1 MGCAGVSLLVIGAVH
16 AASPTVSIYAVKL
29 VSPEANASPGFNMAT
44 VEVVRS
50 GDTAAPLAVN
60 YTMGGMAVAGTDFHL
75 LSPWQRRT
83 VTPGAITIPRA
94 YASVHFMVAP
104 VDNHKQDGV
113 RSVEFRLSPSADYK
127 LDSTNRAATVYLTD
141 ILSPIKTISTGG
153 VQRHYFYHRPAGL
166 SRLVKVPL
174 LVFLNGG
181 TVSGDGYYAG
191 FGALADQKG
200 FVIVAPRLDDPGLS
214 PPLACPITLAPP
226 PTRRAVDGYVKGGH
240 WTSGASYP
248 KDQLVFL
255 SDLIDALAV
264 SDNIDRTRV
273 YLLGTSGGAMTGLR
287 IARDLSSRWAAVC
300 ASSGKMMGISQPSR
314 PVPLLDTHYVTDSP
328 VVNTSYVPGMMH
340 QWALWNGCP
349 MTSRQTQSQDIT
361 TDVWGP
367 GRAGSMVES
376 IVINPTSY
384 DQSTP
389 RGVGHTFN
397 PGFPNAESVVWSFLS
412 RFRISPDSFLNGDG
426 VAPDAPVLAAPP
438 TAADTITLRASG
450 VKDNVGVV
458 RLELLVDGVVEQTIP
473 DPPTHLDFAW
483 NSWRAANGTHPVQL
497 LAYDAAGTF
506 TPSNVVMV
514 KVENDLARD
523 TAAPTGLSFRNVRE
537 GDSITGYRQ
546 VDCSANDD
554 KGIMEVDLLVDE
566 AVAQRAYSPVAGD
579 TFRFDLNPY
588 SCPWSGGPMTS
599 GNHTLRL
606 MAYDA
611 AGHRASASVTVNVQ
625 APPDEEKPVCKIS
638 SPANGAAVSGIVEI
652 QATATDAGSIDI
664 ASGIPKVTRVE
675 FLIDGVA
682 VATSVATGPRHA
694 YAWDTGTAP
703 TGAHTLQGRATD
715 NAGQYRVKT
724 TGKYTP
730 DNSTLSSPVSVTV
743 RR

>member
-1 MGCAGVSLLVIGAVH
+1 MWRAGLSFLVIGAVH
-16 AASPTVSIYAVKL
+16 ADPPTVSIYAVKL

-50 GDTAAPLAVN
+50 GDTVAPLAVR
-60 YTMGGMAVAGTDFHL
+60 YTTGGVALVGTDFHL

-83 VTPGAITIPRA
+83 VSPGSITIPRG
-94 YASVHFMVAP
+94 YASVQFMVAP

-113 RSVEFRLSPSADYK
+113 RSVEFRLSPGTDYK
-127 LDSTNRAATVYLTD
+127 VETTNGAATVYLTD
-141 ILSPIKTISTGG
+141 VLSSIKTISTGG

-166 SRLVKVPL
+166 NRSGKVPL
-174 LVFLNGG
+174 LVFLNGS
-181 TVSGDGYYAG
+181 TVSGDDYYAG
-191 FGALADQKG
+191 FGVLADQKG
-200 FVIVAPRLDDPGLS
+200 FVIVAPRLDDPELS
-214 PPLACPITLAPP
+214 PPLACPITLTPP

-255 SDLIDALAV
+255 GDLIDALAV

-273 YLLGTSGGAMTGLR
+273 YLLGTSGGAMTALR

-300 ASSGKMMGISQPSR
+300 ASSGKMMGISR
-314 PVPLLDTHYVTDSP
+314 PLRPIALLDMHYVTDSP

-349 MTSRQTQSQDIT
+349 MTSRRTQSQDIT
-361 TDVWGP
+361 TDIWHP

-412 RFRISPDSFLNGDG
+412 QFRISPDSFLNGDG
-426 VAPDAPVLAAPP
+426 VAPDAPILAATA
-438 TAADTITLRASG
+438 TAADTITLHASG
-450 VKDNVGVV
+450 VKDNVRVV

-473 DPPTHLDFAW
+473 DPATYLDFTW
-483 NSWRAANGTHPVQL
+483 NSRRAANGTHPLQL
-497 LAYDAAGTF
+497 LAYDAAGSF

-514 KVENDLARD
+514 KVENDLTRD
-523 TAAPTGLSFRNVRE
+523 TGAPTGLSFRNVRE

-546 VDCSANDD
+546 VDCSASDD

-566 AVAQRAYSPVAGD
+566 AVAQRAYSPVADD
-579 TFRFDLNPY
+579 TFRFDFNPY

-599 GNHTLRL
+599 GSHTLRL
-606 MAYDA
+606 IAYDA
-611 AGHRASASVTVNVQ
+611 AGHSASASVIVNVE
-625 APPDEEKPVCKIS
+625 APPDEEKPTCKIT
-638 SPANGAAVSGIVEI
+638 SPANGAPVSGIVEI
-652 QATATDAGSIDI
+652 QATATDAGSIDLT
-664 ASGIPKVTRVE
+664 SGIPKVTRVE
-675 FLIDGVA
+675 FLIDGVV
-682 VATSVATGPRHA
+682 VATSVATDPTHS
-694 YAWDTGTAP
+694 YPWDTGTAP
-703 TGAHTLQGRATD
+703 TGAHTLEARATD
-715 NAGQYRVKT
+715 NAGQYCVKT
-724 TGKYTP
+724 SKKYTP
-730 DNSTLSSPVSVTV
+730 DHSALSSPVNVTV